1 VTQAVTNLDLPSF
14 EINIK
19 EIGLSQKVFGNKN
32 KKKTS
37 GHYLKRNEEKVLK
50 YKLAKIQ
57 YSGE

>member
-1 VTQAVTNLDLPSF
+1 VTQEVINLDLPSF

-19 EIGLSQKVFGNKN
+19 ELGLSQKVFV
-32 KKKTS
+32 KKYIYIS